1 MYLFDFARSSL
12 WNIGSSLFTE
22 ACGIFSYGMWDL
34 VPWPG
39 IKARAPCFDYG
50 PLSHWTTSKVP
61 HNQSRKRKEWS
72 RSGITR
78 PELQPPTLLSYFGTL
93 ALSWALM
100 SEKLT
105 IITITWPITGPS
117 SALELSLSLLWMGEY
132 KEYHKGLFWL
142 WHLLVVFTSWFDSNY
157 IFQNLVCAWTLEI
170 FYY

>member
-39 IKARAPCFDYG
+39 IKPRAPCFDYG
-50 PLSHWTTSKVP
+50 PLSHWTTSKAP

-105 IITITWPITGPS
+105 IITINGQS
-117 SALELSLSLLWMGEY
+117 QALPLLWNSVSPSFEWGNTRNIT
-132 KEYHKGLFWL
+132 K
-142 WHLLVVFTSWFDSNY
+142 VSFDY
-157 IFQNLVCAWTLEI
+157 DI
-170 FYY
+170 Y